1 MVDKSGKPPETAGV
15 LGDGAL
21 HPGKY
26 NMALMRRAIKGKWPI
41 TREIRQKVIDQ
52 MVLVVDCAESDRDKI
67 GAAKVIV
74 SADGMNAKREAT
86 ATPQQHE
93 HHHSGAVVHA
103 TVRGEL
109 MNDPAYLEYLR
120 NHQGDGDTGSICES
134 SGPTLEAG
142 STPEVSRQGTS
153 GHLNGNGRH

>member
-1 MVDKSGKPPETAGV
+1 MVDKSEKPPETAGV

-41 TREIRQKVIDQ
+41 TKEIRQKVIDQ

-93 HHHSGAVVHA
+93 HHHSGAIA
-103 TVRGEL
+103 LAAVRQEVL
-109 MNDPAYLEYLR
+109 YDSSRLDALR
-120 NHQGDGDTGSICES
+120 NHQGDSDPSVVCEG

-142 STPEVSRQGTS
+142 PAPEVPRQGTN